1 MNSDELIPRKGLRGS
16 GGAQSVP
23 CAAASGG
30 CVFLIHL
37 PAALPF
43 PRWVSQG
50 SGSHGRAEVM
60 QFESKMYTVP
70 GSSAGNWKIASFQ
83 ADCSHFG

>member
-16 GGAQSVP
+16 SGAQSVP
-23 CAAASGG
+23 CAAARGG

-43 PRWVSQG
+43 PSLAG
-50 SGSHGRAEVM
+50 SPKGA
-60 QFESKMYTVP
+60 VP
-70 GSSAGNWKIASFQ
+70 MAGQK
-83 ADCSHFG
+83 